1 MGLGNLESIRSAQFK
16 SSTLDNSLEHQPVH
30 RYRWPDPCRGNP
42 QVERLNR
49 FNLAIE
55 QLDADALSH
64 AAH

>member
-1 MGLGNLESIRSAQFK
+1 MGVGNLESIRSAQFK
-16 SSTLDNSLEHQPVH
+16 SPTLDDSLEHEPVH
-30 RYRWPDPCRGNP
+30 RYRGPGPCRGNP